1 MCRSILARESGLLG
15 SFVRSDDD
23 DPDFSCLLSLP
34 FIKCSLR
41 LLKGFPAYLSGKPFV
56 LLDFTGRRRTV
67 GLRRK

>member
-1 MCRSILARESGLLG
+1 MYRSILGRESGLLG

-41 LLKGFPAYLSGKPFV
+41 LLKGFPEYLSGKPFV
-56 LLDFTGRRRTV
+56 LDFSCMRSIV
-67 GLRRK
+67 GWRRK